1 MSYQKQIAV
10 NNKTLTFEINSKS
23 DEIVFNEIFNE
34 RGYRIL
40 DDIIKRASVPIIDIG
55 AHIGMFSAYA
65 AALNDTVRIFAY
77 EPDEQNYQAMK
88 VNLKLNRFKNV
99 VTKNLAIGL
108 AEGKRVFYLNKDSHN
123 HSLFEINDIGIRE
136 FEDSVVGQKEVL
148 VTTLARIFEQQ
159 RLEKVSLIKLDSEG
173 AEFEIL
179 ENLDSAIFDKIGAF
193 YVEYHVYKP
202 EMDPNRLKNILMK
215 HGFKVEMRGLFYQGK
230 MGYLF
235 AKR

>member
-10 NNKTLTFEINSKS
+10 NNKTLIFEINSKA

-40 DDIIKRASVPIIDIG
+40 DDVIKKANAPIIDVG
-55 AHIGMFSAYA
+55 AHVGMFSAYV
-65 AALNDTVRIFAY
+65 AALNDAVRIFAY

-88 VNLKLNRFKNV
+88 VNLKLNRFKTV
-99 VTKNLAIGL
+99 VMKNLAVGV
-108 AEGKRVFYLNKDSHN
+108 EESKRVFYLNKDSHN

-136 FEDSVVGQKEVL
+136 FEDSVVGQKEVS
-148 VTTLARIFEQQ
+148 VTTLARVFEQQ
-159 RLEKVSLIKLDSEG
+159 RLEKVSLIKLDCEG

-179 ENLDSAIFDKIGAF
+179 ENLSDEIFGKVGAF
-193 YVEYHVYKP
+193 YVEYHMYKP

-215 HGFKVEMRGLFYQGK
+215 HGFKVEMMGLFYQGK